1 MSQCPQGVSKLAP
14 QLPSD
19 PKEANWVVIVEGKN
33 DRRRLARLVDDNI
46 TILLTYG
53 IPSQRWLDQLI
64 RTVGDRPVIIFTDAD
79 STGRRIRG
87 ILAEAF
93 PHAIHLHTKPSYRG
107 VEQTPLSYLAERLE
121 RIGIITRQGPD

>member
-1 MSQCPQGVSKLAP
+1 MLAP
-14 QLPSD
+14 HQPND
-19 PKEANWVVIVEGKN
+19 PAEADWVVIVEGKN

-53 IPSQRWLDQLI
+53 IPSQRWLDHLVH
-64 RTVGDRPVIIFTDAD
+64 TVGDRPVIIFTDAD

-93 PHAIHLHTKPSYRG
+93 PHALHLHTKPSYRG

-121 RIGIITRQGPD
+121 RVGIIPHNVPE